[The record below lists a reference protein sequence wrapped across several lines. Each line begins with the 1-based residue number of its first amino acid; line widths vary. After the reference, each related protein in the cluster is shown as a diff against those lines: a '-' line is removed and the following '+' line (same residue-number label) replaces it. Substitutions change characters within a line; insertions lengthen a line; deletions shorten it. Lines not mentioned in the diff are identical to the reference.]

1 MNMLWWIIILVFAT
15 CFWLVYLVLGRVMGP
30 RLTIDERLAY
40 LTAAKRKTSQT
51 TERWSSIPAVNQ
63 AMSRFRLARDLED
76 LLDHAEVPMRP
87 FEFLL
92 LVLVSGLALT
102 ALGQMFDRGFAV
114 SALLGVSGG
123 LIPIMWV
130 RIRRRRRREAFN
142 RQLPDA
148 LHAISSSLRAGYG
161 FSQGMTVVA
170 RDLPAPIS
178 QEFARAQREMNL
190 GLTVEDVLHQLSSRV
205 HSIDFD
211 LAVTGI
217 LINRQ
222 VGGNLAELLDGISAT
237 IRERVKLK
245 NFIRVLTAEQKF
257 SALIVL
263 SVPPVVLVILFAGL
277 REYTNYLLFTGL
289 GQALLV
295 LSVLMQLVGTFF
307 IRRIIAIDV

>member
-15 CFWLVYLVLGRVMGP
+15 CFWLVYLGLGRVMGP
-30 RLTIDERLAY
+30 RLTVDERLAY
-40 LTAAKRKTSQT
+40 LAAAKRKTGQT

-102 ALGQMFDRGFAV
+102 ALGQLFDRGSAV

-190 GLTVEDVLHQLSSRV
+190 GLTIEDVLHQLSSRV

-263 SVPPVVLVILFAGL
+263 SVPPVVLVVLFAGL

-295 LSVLMQLVGTFF
+295 LSVLMQLVGTYF